1 MDRYEQAL
9 RDVGLRLK
17 KLRENAGYTSYE
29 NFAIQNEFS
38 RMQYWRLENGKA
50 NLTLKS
56 LVTILSVYDLTV
68 EEFFEIEP
76 STGYPMV
83 YTSSR
88 AAERKRTT
96 YKQPARKRKKQN

>member
-50 NLTLKS
+50 NLTLRS
-56 LVTILSVYDLTV
+56 LVTILDIHALSV
-68 EEFFEIEP
+68 EEFFELDP
-76 STGYPMV
+76 TTGYPSVYAEKHAAEKRKVV
-83 YTSSR
+83 YTSTK
-88 AAERKRTT
+88 A
-96 YKQPARKRKKQN
+96 KKKKV